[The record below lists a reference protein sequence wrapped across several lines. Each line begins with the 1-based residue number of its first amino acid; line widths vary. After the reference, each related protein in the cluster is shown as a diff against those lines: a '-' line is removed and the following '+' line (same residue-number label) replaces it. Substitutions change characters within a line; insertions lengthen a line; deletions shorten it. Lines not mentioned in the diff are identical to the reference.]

1 VTIGDVGDND
11 DVGDNGD
18 VGDVGDVGD
27 ELLPLR
33 ARMARNS
40 TIRRLS
46 SAVSSVILQDREEHR
61 NG

>member
-11 DVGDNGD
+11 D

-46 SAVSSVILQDREEHR
+46 SAVFSVNLQDREEHR

>member
-11 DVGDNGD
+11 DVGDN
-18 VGDVGDVGD
+18 GDVGDVGD

-46 SAVSSVILQDREEHR
+46 SAVFSVNLQDREEHR